1 MIAIA
6 AILILA
12 GAGLFFYI
20 SKKVSSE
27 IKTDAK
33 LKVNKNKILIS
44 SRTSSFINITN
55 TFLMTHFL
63 FFID

>member
-44 SRTSSFINITN
+44 SRISSFNITN
-55 TFLMTHFL
+55 KFLMTHFL

>member
-33 LKVNKNKILIS
+33 LKVNNNKILIS
-44 SRTSSFINITN
+44 SRISSFNITN